1 MVSDYDYPIGWV
13 EQYIYDTKHI
23 LETHW
28 HQVYIIGL
36 SAYGLVRHHFFRLLC
51 MPITWFNIIITIR
64 LLYHIIVHR
73 PALIYRHNIHR
84 FCGWL
89 PLYVAHICKINSCM
103 MYHDL
108 GYFSLYPSRVTKES
122 DIDLTFSKQHFL
134 SGCHGLHRFF
144 AYIKYRHLKLLHIA
158 LRKYVH
164 IHFVPS
170 EYMQRYVQD
179 IIQVP
184 SDRISTLAHCL
195 IS

>member
-1 MVSDYDYPIGWV
+1 
-13 EQYIYDTKHI
+13 
-23 LETHW
+23 
-28 HQVYIIGL
+28 
-36 SAYGLVRHHFFRLLC
+36 
-51 MPITWFNIIITIR
+51 
-64 LLYHIIVHR
+64 
-73 PALIYRHNIHR
+73 
-84 FCGWL
+84 
-89 PLYVAHICKINSCM
+89 